1 MIRLVFPEIYQWSFP
16 YQIIEM
22 TTDGPG
28 VSLFRYNAIAFF
40 ILCAPMARQGDGV
53 ELIANLFPFLIML
66 LGEGAT

>member
-1 MIRLVFPEIYQWSFP
+1 
-16 YQIIEM
+16 M

-66 LGEGAT
+66 LGEGAS

>member
-1 MIRLVFPEIYQWSFP
+1 
-16 YQIIEM
+16 M

-53 ELIANLFPFLIML
+53 EDSGLLVHDMIIMVSYML
-66 LGEGAT
+66 